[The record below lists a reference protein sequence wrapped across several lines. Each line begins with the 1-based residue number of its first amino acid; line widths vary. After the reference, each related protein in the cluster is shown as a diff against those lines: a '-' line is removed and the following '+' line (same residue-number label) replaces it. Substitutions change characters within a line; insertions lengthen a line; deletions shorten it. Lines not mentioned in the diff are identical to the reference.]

1 MAVSKEES
9 KANIKYLKDQGV
21 TSDFLKGYGSK
32 INSGEAK
39 TILEKY
45 NKSRT
50 HAIPNGML
58 PASMQN
64 LTVYNLPDEAFKQ
77 LTPQL
82 VPGTPEY
89 QAAMDKLSTAYFDV
103 IQQQVNASTQQE
115 QEAANYNWQNLK
127 KALETNLNVSLS
139 DDAFQAWD
147 QVQSM
152 RNQYNQQGIEGSG
165 IQNEAID
172 SYLAKARR
180 ADEAIRTEGQ
190 TKEDASM
197 QDYYMKFATPE
208 QIKALVASDPEKAK
222 GWGLLPSDEIRNN
235 MSVAALKAKYPTMSD
250 ADIQKNIAS
259 VLDENGN
266 YRSSLYQKYMTG
278 NNLGANQGNVDTANI
293 VRDQYGNEIAMPV
306 KPSDTG
312 VLDIQAAKE
321 QYQSLNTP
329 LKAQSANYSA
339 LVKLGAIKP
348 TSGADSGTSAGTQF
362 NQITP
367 DPSVGSIPTGTTSSL
382 TNPVPQK
389 VDRGGLSQREYD
401 AKYGTGAS
409 SGGSSSSSSS
419 GRGGLSKREYAAK
432 QKGGSL
438 NYKTGKIKLPGS
450 L

>member
-1 MAVSKEES
+1 MAVTKDES

-32 INSGEAK
+32 INAGEAK
-39 TILEKY
+39 TILDKY

-50 HAIPNGML
+50 HTIPNGML

-103 IQQQVNASTQQE
+103 LQQQINASTQQE

-127 KALETNLNVSLS
+127 NTLETNLNVSLS

-172 SYLAKARR
+172 AYLAKARR
-180 ADEAIRTEGQ
+180 SDAAIRSDGQ

-197 QDYYMKFATPE
+197 QDYYTKFATPE

-235 MSVAALKAKYPTMSD
+235 MSAAALKAKYPTMSD

-266 YRSSLYQKYMTG
+266 YRSSLYQKYMVG
-278 NNLGANQGNVDTANI
+278 SNLGANQGNLGEV
-293 VRDQYGNEIAMPV
+293 VPDQYGNPIVKTV

-321 QYQSLNTP
+321 QYQALNTP

-339 LVKLGAIKP
+339 LVKLGAIQP
-348 TSGADSGTSAGTQF
+348 TSGAESGTSSGTQF
-362 NQITP
+362 DKNTP
-367 DPSVGSIPTGTTSSL
+367 DLSVGSIPSGTTSSL
-382 TNPVPQK
+382 TNPIPQK

-409 SGGSSSSSSS
+409 SGGSSSSTS
-419 GRGGLSKREYAAK
+419 GRGGLSKREYKA
-432 QKGGSL
+432 QQSGGSL